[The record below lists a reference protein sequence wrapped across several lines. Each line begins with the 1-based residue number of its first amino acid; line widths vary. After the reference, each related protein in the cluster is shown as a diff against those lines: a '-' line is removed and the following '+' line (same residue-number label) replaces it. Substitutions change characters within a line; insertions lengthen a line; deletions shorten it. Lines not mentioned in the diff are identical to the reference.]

1 MIQRIGKFLKRSFAA
16 RGKSPKVATL
26 KDLQIIRNAM
36 LACVN
41 DCDGLQAQRL
51 QLKINS
57 AASAQDLWLL
67 RNDAYQVISQKHSQ
81 TAAADRINQLMHAFE
96 GWVESRQLVK
106 IR

>member
-1 MIQRIGKFLKRSFAA
+1 MIRRIGSFLKRSIIA
-16 RGKSPKVATL
+16 RKKSPKVATL
-26 KDLQIIRNAM
+26 KDLQAIRHAM
-36 LACVN
+36 LACLK
-41 DCDGLQAQRL
+41 DCDSLQAQRL

-67 RNDAYQVISQKHSQ
+67 RNDAYQVISQRHSQ
-81 TAAADRINQLMHAFE
+81 TAAAERINQLMQSFE